1 MGSGYSVGVPKCPS
15 NVDKTDYNAILKLY
29 DILDTN
35 GDFEVESDEVAQ
47 IANIHVQNKIKT
59 CKNNINESVRK
70 QTLVIEDTQR
80 CLNNE
85 ISAIKSNCDIKIRK
99 LTAQRMGDL
108 TLSQTKS
115 DIRVKDLRTEIQ
127 RYEVASAPVKQD
139 MFINAVSVDN
149 RISFPEFFKY
159 MRKRT
164 VNLKQMF
171 PHLYN

>member
-1 MGSGYSVGVPKCPS
+1 
-15 NVDKTDYNAILKLY
+15 
-29 DILDTN
+29 
-35 GDFEVESDEVAQ
+35 
-47 IANIHVQNKIKT
+47 
-59 CKNNINESVRK
+59 
-70 QTLVIEDTQR
+70 
-80 CLNNE
+80 
-85 ISAIKSNCDIKIRK
+85 
-99 LTAQRMGDL
+99 MGDL